1 MKTTYAMTLGLVISA
16 VIWAEE
22 VAIQPSEN
30 HGEVIFSAVP
40 DAMGYRVEWAS
51 EAGGPWTN
59 FTGGHGQW
67 LDAIPATGSGTVTA
81 AVPMFYRVVAAMPP
95 SNMVYIPAG
104 SFMMGN
110 ATNVLP
116 ASEGELN
123 ELPQHEVFTDA
134 YYMDKYEVSLGFWN
148 TLETWD
154 FHNGYRYSFS
164 LGYIGFAEVDPRRGV
179 NWFDAV
185 KFSNLRSEYDG
196 LVPVYYTDATLTN
209 VYRTG
214 ELVPFVKWEANGYR
228 LPTEAE
234 WEKAARGGQPDLRYP
249 WSDTGNEFSYEKAN
263 CWDSP
268 YFTFT
273 SPVGYFPSNDI
284 GLHDMAGNVW
294 EWIWDWYGED
304 YYGVSPTNNP
314 HGPDDGMF
322 RVFRGGSYRE
332 YENFAR
338 ISCRGWTFPSSDD
351 FNAFIDIGFRCVRR
365 P

>member
-1 MKTTYAMTLGLVISA
+1 MTLALVFPA

-22 VAIQPSEN
+22 VAIQSFAS
-30 HGEVIFSAVP
+30 HGEVIFNEVP

-81 AVPMFYRVVAAMPP
+81 AVPMFYRVVAIMPP

-134 YYMDKYEVSLGFWN
+134 FYIDKYEVSIGFWN

-154 FHNGYRYSFS
+154 FHHGFQYRFMPDAF
-164 LGYIGFAEVDPRRGV
+164 GGTDNQPRQGV
-179 NWFDAV
+179 NWFDAI

-196 LVPVYYTDATLTN
+196 LVPAYYTDATLTN

-214 ELVPFVKWEANGYR
+214 ELVPFVKWDASGYR

-273 SPVGYFPSNDI
+273 SPVGYFPPNDI

-294 EWIWDWYGED
+294 EWVWDWYGED

-314 HGPDDGMF
+314 PGPDASMF
-322 RVFRGGSYRE
+322 RVCRGGSYFD
-332 YENFAR
+332 NPQFAR
-338 ISCRGWTFPSSDD
+338 TSYRYFSFPSHEDPNL
-351 FNAFIDIGFRCVRR
+351 FGLVGFRCVRR